1 MAHGKGGLKTAQKC
15 PLLLNGP
22 IFRNRNYKKTFFQNF
37 DFVFTNF
44 YKNDAEKLDRD
55 RES

>member
-1 MAHGKGGLKTAQKC
+1 MAHGKGGSKMGPYFVTEITKTS
-15 PLLLNGP
+15 L
-22 IFRNRNYKKTFFQNF
+22 FQNF

-44 YKNDAEKLDRD
+44 YENEAEKLDRD